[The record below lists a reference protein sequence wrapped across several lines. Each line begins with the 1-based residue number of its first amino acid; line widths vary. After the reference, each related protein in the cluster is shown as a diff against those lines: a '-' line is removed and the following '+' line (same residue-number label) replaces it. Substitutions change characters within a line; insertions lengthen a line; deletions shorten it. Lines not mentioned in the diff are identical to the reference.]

1 MIHDKWRHAMYLS
14 VFLSERLWS
23 EDDNFR
29 VAVKGDFWFSF
40 LSSLMPSS
48 ESSIRKDS
56 MCLTSCIDS
65 VISYYGFWLW
75 SSILIFMIVSLRSW
89 LVSKDL
95 WHLTTWKSDQDR
107 GRKIIGKRSRSSMIT
122 KLQTIV
128 RPRSW
133 SLFHDVTL
141 GAKDLCLLIP
151 VIRHYFNDP
160 NSRMGDLRSWR

>member
-1 MIHDKWRHAMYLS
+1 MYLS

-75 SSILIFMIVSLRSW
+75 SFVPKKIMSFMIVSLGSGNCDRWNHIVW
-89 LVSKDL
+89 LVSKDKDL
-95 WHLTTWKSDQDR
+95 SNTLVTSWKSDQDR
-107 GRKIIGKRSRSSMIT
+107 GRTILDKRSRSSMIR
-122 KLQTIV
+122 KL
-128 RPRSW
+128 P
-133 SLFHDVTL
+133 
-141 GAKDLCLLIP
+141 KC
-151 VIRHYFNDP
+151 YFSYLKVSNIFVF
-160 NSRMGDLRSWR
+160 WYH